1 MPSIPYRP
9 DHCSYCFVECGV
21 AILRRCTNCRNVMYC
36 SRDCQV
42 KAWSMHKAACRQ
54 VSRARELEKLGI
66 PMTAFLGQTNPIYE
80 VLQKWLAIW
89 KPAVCD
95 FAILALNLMDQPN
108 ITLTHNVLIYMDQR
122 PDPPSPSQ
130 TLRMTKGSV
139 LSTPELVACMRDMG
153 SDEDSIE
160 EFKRDRQYRNPDA
173 IRVLIT
179 CEGLFR
185 ILLFGLTNPE
195 ANFKAIGAENFR
207 EASPTWASDFQAR
220 IEQGDAST
228 SSYVTQNTTKSNR
241 TGPKPG
247 SVPE

>member
-1 MPSIPYRP
+1 M
-9 DHCSYCFVECGV
+9 
-21 AILRRCTNCRNVMYC
+21 VMYC

-42 KAWSMHKAACRQ
+42 KAWKTHKAACRAASQ
-54 VSRARELEKLGI
+54 KRMLEKLGLL
-66 PMTAFLGQTNPIYE
+66 PAFSGRPNPIYE
-80 VLQKWLAIW
+80 LLQKWLSIW

-95 FAILALNLMDQPN
+95 FAILALNLLDQPN
-108 ITLTHNVLIYMDQR
+108 ITSTHNVLIYMDQR

-130 TLRMTKGSV
+130 ILRMTKGCV
-139 LSTPELVACMRDMG
+139 LTTPEVVVCMRDMG

-185 ILLFGLTNPE
+185 ILLYGITNPE
-195 ANFKAIGAENFR
+195 AHFKAIGADNFR
-207 EASPTWASDFQAR
+207 KASLTWASDFQAR
-220 IEQGDAST
+220 IEKGDAST
-228 SSYVTQNTTKSNR
+228 RSFVTQNTTKANR